1 MKFTIP
7 VIALIAASSVYAQVD
22 NFFDESQSNS
32 VSSSSSGYQDIPN
45 YVQNSDWRQK
55 FNETM
60 NQAGISEKD
69 REKINKIMDATSCYD
84 PNGNSDIMEALN
96 GNSTNPC
103 VTTYATGYDAKC
115 QALIKEYYDCLPQNL
130 SGGDYEKSCEVYN
143 TDKCKDLLKRNLTS
157 HTDCKNAQTDEEN
170 INALLS
176 VVDLSCGQDGKG
188 DYCPITKLNMK
199 GKRLTKDAVK
209 DTCYSDNCY
218 RKAVNSFNNP
228 KLKDFARSMGI
239 FVGPN
244 GRSEFSNIKEVI
256 DMLNDSDCAHE
267 NEAFSGSPLTVKIG
281 SSLLFTA
288 ALFLYYFF

>member
-7 VIALIAASSVYAQVD
+7 VIALIATFSVNAQD
-22 NFFDESQSNS
+22 SFFDERPS
-32 VSSSSSGYQDIPN
+32 VPSSSSSGYQDIPN

-69 REKINKIMDATSCYD
+69 REKINRIMDATSCYD
-84 PNGNSDIMEALN
+84 PNSNTDIMEALN

-103 VTTYATGYDAKC
+103 VTTYATGYDVKC
-115 QALIKEYYDCLPQNL
+115 QTLIQKYYDCLPQNL
-130 SGGDYEKSCEVYN
+130 NKNNYEKSCEVYN
-143 TDKCKDLLKRNLTS
+143 SDECKSLLKRPLS
-157 HTDCKNAQTDEEN
+157 DHTDCKNAQADEEN
-170 INALLS
+170 IAAILS
-176 VVDLSCGQDGKG
+176 VVDLSCGQDGRG
-188 DYCPITKLNMK
+188 EYCPITKLNME
-199 GKRLTKDAVK
+199 GKRLTRDAVK

-218 RKAVNSFNNP
+218 RKAISSFSNP

-239 FVGPN
+239 FSGPN
-244 GRSEFSNIKEVI
+244 GKNEFNNINDVLDI
-256 DMLNDSDCAHE
+256 LNDSDCTE
-267 NEAFSGSPLTVKIG
+267 NNNVPSSSPLTAKIG